1 MQLKY
6 ILNPF
11 VLLFIFIKS
20 MCVKLKDLI
29 IEIDHGEV
37 KKDKNYYRI
46 YSSSKIYLINSTI
59 LWGEEFLKINDTK
72 INLEEWKSILS
83 IYLMELNKTS
93 FFPLDILGLK
103 DIVEIVSQKT
113 FPMAILDRN
122 EGKVINYH

>member
-1 MQLKY
+1 M
-6 ILNPF
+6 
-11 VLLFIFIKS
+11 
-20 MCVKLKDLI
+20 KDLI